1 MRIEYDKLC
10 GMVYGRL
17 TVIGF
22 KGTIN
27 KKPYVICKCSCGNT
41 VVVNLY
47 SLRSGNTKSCGCIRS
62 ELLSKRNYRHGL
74 RYTPMYAIW
83 KSMKNRCLNTNDE
96 KYKYYGGS
104 GIGICDEWIS
114 SFINFYNDMNSSYEE
129 HIKLYGRKNT
139 SLDRVNPNLGYC
151 KENCVWA
158 TWKEQNNF
166 SHKRQFRGN
175 QLDCDKAN

>member
-1 MRIEYDKLC
+1 MELLI
-10 GMVYGRL
+10 
-17 TVIGF
+17 
-22 KGTIN
+22 
-27 KKPYVICKCSCGNT
+27 KKPYVMCKCSCGNT
-41 VVVNLY
+41 IVVNLC
-47 SLRSGNTKSCGCIRS
+47 SLRSGTRKVVDVFAQ
-62 ELLSKRNYRHGL
+62 NYYQNEIIDMDLDILQCMQFGN
-74 RYTPMYAIW
+74 PW
-83 KSMKNRCLNTNDE
+83 KNRCLNTNDE

-114 SFINFYNDMNSSYEE
+114 SFINFYNDMNSSYEK

-175 QLDCDKAN
+175 QLDCDKANWHRRA